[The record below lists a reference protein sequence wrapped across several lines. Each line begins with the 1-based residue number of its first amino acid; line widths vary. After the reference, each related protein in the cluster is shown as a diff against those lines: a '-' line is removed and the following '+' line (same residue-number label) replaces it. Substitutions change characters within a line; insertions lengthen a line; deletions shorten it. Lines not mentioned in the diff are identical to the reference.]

1 MWPEEAK
8 EWVNKSESN
17 RHAYEV
23 WQQRSQKNADRDAH
37 RGDTPPEDAPVPA
50 AIPRPVLK
58 SADEDFDTAAA
69 QRRAL
74 EQIAAF
80 EKSSQGG

>member
-8 EWVNKSESN
+8 AWVNESESN
-17 RHAYEV
+17 RHAYEL
-23 WQQRSQKNADRDAH
+23 WLSRSKKNADRDAA
-37 RGDTPPEDAPVPA
+37 RGDTPSEDAPVPA
-50 AIPRPVLK
+50 TIPRPTLK

-80 EKSSQGG
+80 EKANN